1 MAKKLSELLADLT
14 AKAKQLEDKF
24 QTSKNDSKEQLQQW
38 QNSAKENV
46 AETKAAFDAKKDS
59 LENEVKSHWG
69 NVKSNWDNGVSKVKA
84 DFREAKYNLKAAD
97 AEMSAEW
104 AEDDAEMSVYF
115 ALDAISDAQEA
126 VIEAVKA
133 RAEANSY
140 KSLK

>member
-1 MAKKLSELLADLT
+1 MGQWCFK
-14 AKAKQLEDKF
+14 
-24 QTSKNDSKEQLQQW
+24 SKS
-38 QNSAKENV
+38 
-46 AETKAAFDAKKDS
+46 
-59 LENEVKSHWG
+59 
-69 NVKSNWDNGVSKVKA
+69 
-84 DFREAKYNLKAAD
+84 FREAKYNLKAAD

-140 KSLK
+140 

>member
-1 MAKKLSELLADLT
+1 
-14 AKAKQLEDKF
+14 
-24 QTSKNDSKEQLQQW
+24 
-38 QNSAKENV
+38 
-46 AETKAAFDAKKDS
+46 
-59 LENEVKSHWG
+59 
-69 NVKSNWDNGVSKVKA
+69 
-84 DFREAKYNLKAAD
+84 
-97 AEMSAEW
+97 MSAEW

>member
-1 MAKKLSELLADLT
+1 MAQKLSELLAELT

-24 QTSKNDSKEQLQQW
+24 EASKGQTKEQLQQW

-59 LENEVKSHWG
+59 LEGEAKSHWD
-69 NVKSNWDNGVSKVKA
+69 NVKSNWDNGVAKLKS
-84 DFREAKYNLKAAD
+84 DFRKAKYNLEASD
-97 AEMSAEW
+97 AELSAEW

-126 VIEAVKA
+126 VIDTVNA
-133 RAEANSY
+133 RAKANSY
-140 KSLK
+140 